1 MKKST
6 IENAFGVLKRRFACL
21 GQPLRAKLETSKRPI
36 MAHAGLHNLATT
48 EKIPIPDE
56 ENR

>member
-1 MKKST
+1 M
-6 IENAFGVLKRRFACL
+6 LKRRFACL